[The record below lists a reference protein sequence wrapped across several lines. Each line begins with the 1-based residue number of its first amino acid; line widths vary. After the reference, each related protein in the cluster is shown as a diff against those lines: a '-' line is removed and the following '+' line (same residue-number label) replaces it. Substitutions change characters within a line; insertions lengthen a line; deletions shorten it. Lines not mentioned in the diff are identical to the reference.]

1 MHFEKVIFK
10 IEAKILAVPDDD
22 LVDNLDRSHQGQ
34 LMILWDRGA
43 PLLMLPKHFVGGKGN
58 REVVTECAR
67 FFEKLNMS
75 SVKNVVAAR
84 NKDFLINK
92 ECQL

>member
-1 MHFEKVIFK
+1 VHFEKVIFK

-22 LVDNLDRSHQGQ
+22 LVDNLDR
-34 LMILWDRGA
+34 GA
-43 PLLMLPKHFVGGKGN
+43 PLFMLPKHFVGGKGN

>member
-22 LVDNLDRSHQGQ
+22 LVDNLDR
-34 LMILWDRGA
+34 GA

-58 REVVTECAR
+58 REVATECAR